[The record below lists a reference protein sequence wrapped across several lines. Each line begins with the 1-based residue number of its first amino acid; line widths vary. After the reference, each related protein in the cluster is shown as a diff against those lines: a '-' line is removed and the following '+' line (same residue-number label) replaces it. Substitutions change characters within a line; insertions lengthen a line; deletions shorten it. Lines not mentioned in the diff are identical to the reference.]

1 MKVVIAIDKFKGS
14 ATQSQLSE
22 TIASAFH
29 KKLPQAQVVVV
40 PVADGGDG
48 TAQAIKQIL
57 GDKVTTNSCEVHFT
71 QSVQSSRLRRVEY
84 LFAPNRCT
92 AYMDIATTDGLA
104 LIPVDERNVMSYG
117 TVATGEMIRHA
128 INHGAKHIV
137 LGLGGSATCD
147 GGIGILDA
155 LGCDLLDRKQQRL
168 EPCARNLN
176 RIDSIIH
183 DRMDNLV
190 EGVTFTMLTDVSN
203 PLLGSNGAAAIF
215 APQKGATPIEVRMLE
230 EGLTNLA
237 RFMPDYAIHLPG
249 AGAAGGVAATM
260 AGFLNANIKHGID
273 WILDLAHFDDI
284 ISDASLVITGE
295 GRIDNQ
301 TMMGKAPAGVMQTA
315 RRHKVPVVALCGS
328 IAPGTDTASMGFERV
343 IEVTRKDMSL
353 EQAMETSTTLSQ
365 VEKATFSLISNWNWE

>member
-14 ATQSQLSE
+14 ATQTQLSK
-22 TIASAFH
+22 TIATAFH
-29 KKLPQAQVVVV
+29 KQLPQAQVVIV
-40 PVADGGDG
+40 PIADGGDG
-48 TAQAIKQIL
+48 TTQAIKQIL
-57 GDKVTTNSCEVHFT
+57 GDKVTPCSCEVHFT
-71 QSVQSSRLRRVEY
+71 QSIQGSRLRKVEY
-84 LFAPNRCT
+84 LFAPNSAT

-104 LIPVDERNVMSYG
+104 LIPANERHVMNYG
-117 TVATGEMIRHA
+117 TIATGEMIRHA

-155 LGCDLLDRKQQRL
+155 LGCDLLDKNQQRL
-168 EPCARNLN
+168 RACASNLN
-176 RIDSIIH
+176 RINSIVH
-183 DRMDNLV
+183 DCMDKLV
-190 EGVTFTMLTDVSN
+190 DGVTFTLLTDVSN
-203 PLLGSNGAAAIF
+203 PLLGNNGAAAIF
-215 APQKGATPIEVRMLE
+215 APQKGATPLEVRQLE
-230 EGLTNLA
+230 EGLANLA
-237 RFMPDYAIHLPG
+237 RFMPDCASLIPG

-260 AGFLNANIKHGID
+260 AGFLNASIKHGID

-301 TMMGKAPAGVMQTA
+301 TMMGKAPAGVMKAA
-315 RRHKVPVVALCGS
+315 RRHTVPVVALCGS
-328 IAPGTDTASMGFERV
+328 LAPGTDTASMGFERV

-365 VEKATFSLISNWNWE
+365 VEKATLSLISIWNWK